1 MSFNELLAA
10 VNRAV
15 GAYAPHISR
24 KAVTGNDDTDSLL
37 DEKRSLYCA
46 STHEGRKGPTIIR
59 SSSGFLK
66 LSKLSM
72 KRSWNSSTPN
82 VSSTSIVTPLN
93 PTAAAPL
100 WKEQVDPN
108 IKAELP
114 QAEIHRQEVMFEIIR
129 TEKAFVEDTKYLIE
143 HYVNKFQDSGIRL
156 PSSLEQTF
164 SILPDILLLHL
175 NASLQLRCTQAI
187 MYPVI
192 PSITHILRD
201 LSKHFHLYEKY
212 LINYQTAI
220 SEIANA
226 RKKNNKLGQLVKS
239 LESGLLP
246 GRYLALE
253 SLLTKP
259 FQRLCKYPLLVMNL
273 LRATAP
279 DHKDHSSLVDL
290 HDQIDCAL
298 KELQERKSRYERLK
312 ENDDFSRKLTTLGP
326 FNKLY
331 STYRYKRSVTM
342 PFAR

>member
-24 KAVTGNDDTDSLL
+24 KAVTGNDETDSLL

-46 STHEGRKGPTIIR
+46 STHEGRRGPTIIR

-72 KRSWNSSTPN
+72 KRSWNTSTPN

-129 TEKAFVEDTKYLIE
+129 TEKAFVEDIKYLIE
-143 HYVNKFQDSGIRL
+143 HYINKFQDSGIRL
-156 PSSLEQTF
+156 PSSLEKTF

-175 NASLQLRCTQAI
+175 NASL
-187 MYPVI
+187 
-192 PSITHILRD
+192 
-201 LSKHFHLYEKY
+201 
-212 LINYQTAI
+212 TAI

-312 ENDDFSRKLTTLGP
+312 DNDEFSRKLTISHFMIP
-326 FNKLY
+326 
-331 STYRYKRSVTM
+331 SVESNVSEKY
-342 PFAR
+342 

>member
-10 VNRAV
+10 FNRAV
-15 GAYAPHISR
+15 GTYVPQISR
-24 KAVTGNDDTDSLL
+24 KAVTGNDDTDSLM

-46 STHEGRKGPTIIR
+46 STHERRKGPGIIR

-66 LSKLSM
+66 LSL
-72 KRSWNSSTPN
+72 KRSWNSSAPN
-82 VSSTSIVTPLN
+82 ISSTSIVTPLN
-93 PTAAAPL
+93 PTASAPL

-129 TEKAFVEDTKYLIE
+129 TEKAFVEDIKFLIE
-143 HYVNKFQDSGIRL
+143 HYVNKFRDSGIRL

-175 NASLQLRCTQAI
+175 DTSL
-187 MYPVI
+187 
-192 PSITHILRD
+192 
-201 LSKHFHLYEKY
+201 Y
-212 LINYQTAI
+212 LIHYQTAI

-226 RKKNNKLGQLVKS
+226 RKKNNKLGQLVKT
-239 LESGLLP
+239 LESGLLA
-246 GRYLALE
+246 GRYLGLE

-259 FQRLCKYPLLVMNL
+259 FQRLCKYPLLVMM
-273 LRATAP
+273 
-279 DHKDHSSLVDL
+279 
-290 HDQIDCAL
+290 DCAL
-298 KELQERKSRYERLK
+298 KELQERKSRHERLK
-312 ENDDFSRKLTTLGP
+312 ENDEFSRKFSSLGP

-331 STYRYKRSVTM
+331 STNRYKRSATM

>member
-1 MSFNELLAA
+1 F
-10 VNRAV
+10 NRAMGTYV
-15 GAYAPHISR
+15 PQISG

-46 STHEGRKGPTIIR
+46 SSYEKRKVPRIIR

-66 LSKLSM
+66 SPM
-72 KRSWNSSTPN
+72 KRSWNSSVPN
-82 VSSTSIVTPLN
+82 VSSTPIVAPLTPT
-93 PTAAAPL
+93 PAPPL

-108 IKAELP
+108 IKAELT
-114 QAEIHRQEVMFEIIR
+114 QAEIHRQEIIFEIIR
-129 TEKAFVEDTKYLIE
+129 TEKAFVEDMKYLID
-143 HYVNKFQDSGIRL
+143 HYVNNFQDSGIRL

-187 MYPVI
+187 MYPVV

-201 LSKHFHLYEKY
+201 LSKQFQIYEPY
-212 LINYQTAI
+212 LIHYKTAI

-239 LESGLLP
+239 LESNLLP
-246 GRYLALE
+246 GRYLTLE

-259 FQRLCKYPLLVMNL
+259 FQRLCKYPLLVMTL
-273 LRATAP
+273 LRATVP
-279 DHKDHSSLVDL
+279 DHKDHPSLVDL
-290 HDQIDCAL
+290 HDQMDCAL

-312 ENDDFSRKLTTLGP
+312 ENDEFSGRVSTLSP

-342 PFAR
+342 PFTR

>member
-143 HYVNKFQDSGIRL
+143 FQDSGIRL

-175 NASLQLRCTQAI
+175 NASL
-187 MYPVI
+187 
-192 PSITHILRD
+192 
-201 LSKHFHLYEKY
+201 Y
-212 LINYQTAI
+212 LIHYQTAI

-273 LRATAP
+273 LRATAQ